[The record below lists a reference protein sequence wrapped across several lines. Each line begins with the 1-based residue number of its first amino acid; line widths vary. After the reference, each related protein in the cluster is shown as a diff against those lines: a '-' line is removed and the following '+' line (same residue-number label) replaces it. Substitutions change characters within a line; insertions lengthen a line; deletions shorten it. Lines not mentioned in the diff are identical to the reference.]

1 VIEITLKELAK
12 VVEGEVLTK
21 DQIGDKLIRGISID
35 SREIRE
41 GNLFVAVPGE
51 RFDGHRFVGEAVLR
65 GAQAVV
71 VSKEKWQKEE
81 PGNLKGAAVVLV
93 GDTKKALGDLASWY
107 KGRFEIPTV
116 AVTGTNGKTTTKEMI
131 AEVLSAVFKVVKSP
145 RSFNNLIGVPL
156 TLFRLNPGTEALVLE
171 LGMSQLGE
179 IGTLTK
185 MARPEIGVITNIGP
199 AHLEY
204 MQSVERIAQAKFE
217 LPENMPSP
225 KTLVLN
231 ADDPFLA
238 NRIREKRGDEKV
250 ITFGIKSQ
258 ADFRGD
264 QIEVRQD
271 GCISFRV
278 NGDLTVDLL
287 LLGRHSVYNALAAI
301 AVGSLLGVDMPK
313 AKKKLERY
321 TPSDLRMQLVYIK
334 DITVINDSY
343 NANPVSMAKA
353 LESLQEIQTGG
364 RKVAV
369 LADML
374 ELGEKAALF
383 HREVGKK
390 AAELGIDLLLTVGEL
405 ARQIAQG
412 AREGG
417 MNPNGV
423 REFENNQQA
432 GHYLLETLE
441 AGDWVLVKGS
451 RRMKTEEVVV
461 TLKSLYGR
469 QN

>member
-1 VIEITLKELAK
+1 MDELAK
-12 VVEGEVLTK
+12 VVGGKVLTG
-21 DQIGDKLIRGISID
+21 DQAGNKLIRGISID
-35 SREIRE
+35 SREIRD

-51 RFDGHRFVGEAVLR
+51 RFDGHRFVGEAVER

-71 VSKEKWQKEE
+71 VSKEKWQKTE
-81 PGNLKGAAVVLV
+81 PANLKGAAAVLV
-93 GDTKKALGDLASWY
+93 EDTKKALGDLASWY

-131 AEVLSAVFKVVKSP
+131 AEVLSADFKVVKSP

-179 IGTLTK
+179 IAVLTR
-185 MARPEIGVITNIGP
+185 MSRPQIGVITNIGP
-199 AHLEY
+199 AHLES
-204 MQSVERIAQAKFE
+204 MQSMERVAQAKFE
-217 LPENMPSP
+217 LPDNMPSP
-225 KTLVLN
+225 KTLILN
-231 ADDPFLA
+231 ADDPVLA
-238 NRIREKRGDEKV
+238 NRIKEKKGDEKV

-258 ADFRGD
+258 ADFHAD
-264 QIEVRQD
+264 QIEVRND

-287 LLGRHSVYNALAAI
+287 LLGRHNVYNALAAI
-301 AVGSLLGVDMPK
+301 AVGSLLGVDAIK

-321 TPSDLRMQLVYIK
+321 IPSDLRMQLVYIK

-343 NANPVSMAKA
+343 NANPISMAKA
-353 LESLQEIQTGG
+353 LESLQEIKTRG

-374 ELGEKAALF
+374 ELGENAPLF
-383 HREVGKK
+383 HNEVGKK
-390 AAELGIDLLLTVGEL
+390 AADLGINLLLTVGEL
-405 ARQIAQG
+405 ARHIAQG
-412 AREGG
+412 ARDAG
-417 MNPNGV
+417 MNSNYI

-432 GHYLLETLE
+432 GHFLLENLKAE
-441 AGDWVLVKGS
+441 DLILVKGS

-461 TLKSLYGR
+461 ALKSLYGR